1 MRIMIKS
8 ERKATGVTI
17 VDVAEMAG
25 VSTATAARVMG
36 NYGSVSE
43 KTRKRVQD
51 CARELSYVPNAIA
64 KSMRMQHTKTIG
76 MIIGDIQAPFFG
88 KLVLEVEA
96 YASEKGY
103 NLLVCNTNER
113 PERELMHLNS
123 LFEHRVDGIAIS
135 SCMDA
140 NAALPAEYQRII
152 DSDTPIIFFDRRVD
166 QKRWPTIQCDNYMG
180 SYEATKYLL
189 SLGHRR
195 IGVTASNRSL
205 SSMTERLAGF
215 KAALADHGLPFDPE
229 LVRFCEESHRL
240 EAARAV
246 IGDLLD
252 THPDITV
259 LYQLNNPLY
268 RATWFELKSRGMEI
282 PKDISLLG
290 WGGEELAEAWEITT
304 VTQPMKRL
312 GRRIAEILFDMI
324 ENKTDYEEY
333 FEQMDTELVHRN
345 SCASIK

>member
-1 MRIMIKS
+1 MQKN

-17 VDVAEMAG
+17 VDVAERAG

-76 MIIGDIQAPFFG
+76 IIVGDIQAPFFG

-103 NLLVCNTNER
+103 NLLICNTDER
-113 PERELMHLNS
+113 QERELMHLHS
-123 LFEHRVDGIAIS
+123 LFEHRVDGIIIS
-135 SCMDA
+135 PSVDT
-140 NAALPAEYQRII
+140 NKELPEEYQRFI
-152 DSDTPIIFFDRRVD
+152 DSDTPMVIFDRRI
-166 QKRWPTIQCDNYMG
+166 QQNRWPLIQCNNFDG
-180 SYEATKYLL
+180 SYEAAKYLL

-195 IGVTASNRSL
+195 IGVTASNRNL
-205 SSMTERLAGF
+205 SSMAERLGGF
-215 KAALADHGLPFDPE
+215 QKALAEYGVPYEPE
-229 LVRFCEESHRL
+229 MVRFCEESHRL

-252 THPDITV
+252 SHPDITV

-268 RATWFELKSRGMEI
+268 RATWYELKGRGMKI
-282 PKDISLLG
+282 PRDISMLG
-290 WGGEELAEAWEITT
+290 WGDEELAEAWGITA
-304 VTQPMKRL
+304 VTQPMKLL
-312 GRRIAEILFDMI
+312 GYRIAEILFDMI
-324 ENKTDYEEY
+324 ENKTDYAGY
-333 FEQMDTELVHRN
+333 FEQMDTILVHRS
-345 SCASIK
+345 SCASIG